1 MEILV
6 QRIGHNGV
14 INSYAS
20 LETRYPADII
30 LIYAY
35 RTVKIRSVIRHAW
48 VTTETVKPWAETMLI
63 VGATI
68 CAFKHILPVK

>member
-6 QRIGHNGV
+6 QRIGHNGA

-20 LETRYPADII
+20 LETRYPADIH

-35 RTVKIRSVIRHAW
+35 RTVRIRSVIRHAW
-48 VTTETVKPWAETMLI
+48 VTTEVAKPWAETMVI
-63 VGATI
+63 VSATI
-68 CAFKHILPVK
+68 CVFKHILQVQ